1 MTREE
6 RIREKLKFFNLESED
21 LKATKERIMKKVN
34 ARSTRFGPHEC
45 NLLERKS
52 LDSDNDGKKPVT
64 TTYNPF

>member
-1 MTREE
+1 M
-6 RIREKLKFFNLESED
+6 
-21 LKATKERIMKKVN
+21 KATKERIMKKVN